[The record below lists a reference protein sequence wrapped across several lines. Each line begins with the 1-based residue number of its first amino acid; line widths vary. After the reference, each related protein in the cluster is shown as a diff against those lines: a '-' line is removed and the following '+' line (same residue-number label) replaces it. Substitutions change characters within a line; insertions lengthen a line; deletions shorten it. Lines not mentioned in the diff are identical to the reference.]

1 VSAPEPHGHDA
12 LTRITALFVDSKLVP
27 LVILAA
33 LLLGVFAVMGTPSE
47 EEPQIVVPMID
58 IHVTMPGATPKEVEN
73 RVVAPMEK
81 LLWEI
86 PGVEYVYSTAQD
98 GAALTVVRYK
108 VGDDAEKSMVKTYAK
123 LYQHLDWIP
132 PGCSQP
138 ILKPRSID
146 DVPVVAMTFH
156 GGGLD
161 SRQLRVMALQVNENV
176 RRIPG
181 VAETTVIGGRKRA
194 VMVELDQERLRA
206 NGLDAVDV
214 LTALRGQNQGETI
227 GETVQEG
234 QAVSIR
240 LDNFFR
246 TRQELAKAVLAV
258 RDARPVYLG
267 DVSRITD
274 GFDEP
279 GDYVFFLRGRASG
292 SGQVQTGEKGAKET
306 GAGAMEPA
314 VTLTVAKRAGVNA
327 TRLAEDVLAQVAGL
341 RGFVIP
347 AGVQVDTTRNYGET
361 AKAKVH
367 ELLEHLLLAA
377 VSVGVIVALFLGG
390 RASLVVMVAV
400 PVTLAVTLAT
410 YWLLGYTLNRVTLFA
425 LIFCIGILVD
435 DPIVDVENIVRH
447 LDLPGNAKRPFS
459 QVIIGA
465 VNEVRAPLVLA
476 TFTVIAAIMP
486 MAFVGGLMGPYMRPM
501 PIGATL
507 AMLLSMC
514 VAFVI
519 TPWTA
524 KRVLKQGAASGHGH
538 GDDAGTRLYKRFM
551 TGLIREPRKRWM
563 FLGLV
568 CGLLLLACSLVPLK
582 MVLVKMLPFDNK
594 SEFQVVLDMP
604 LGTTLEQ
611 TTRVAGE
618 LAAEILKRPDVADA
632 QIYAG
637 TSGPF
642 SFNGLIRHYYLR
654 RGQNAADIAVNLAP
668 KNARTQQSHA
678 IAKEVRQ
685 SLQAVALRYGA
696 RIKVAE
702 VPPGPPVI
710 QTLVAEI
717 YGPDDAGRLAVAR
730 QVKDVFSRTPDI
742 VDVDW
747 YVDDPQPEKLIR
759 IERDK
764 ALANGIEPKRALEA
778 VTAALRGTEIGL
790 LHDDEAQED
799 APIIVRLPLRDR
811 AHAVDLPSI
820 PVRGEGGQLV
830 SLEQIAS
837 IQERTVP
844 SAIYHKNLQPVV
856 YVTGDIAGKEESP
869 VYGMGRITGE
879 LERLGRE
886 GLGAWQVQGRE
897 ALPVLYTS
905 QPSSWDRYSMKWDGE
920 WQITYE
926 VFRDMGLAF
935 GVVMILIYILVVGW
949 FGSYTT
955 PVAIMSPIPLSLIGI
970 IPAHALAGAFFT
982 ATSMIGFIAGAG
994 IVVRNSIILV
1004 DFIGMRRREGASL
1017 EDAVVEAGAVRFR
1030 PMLLTAIAVV
1040 AGAFVILFDPIFQ
1053 GLAISLMAGEVAAT
1067 VFSRMVVPV
1076 MYYLDQRREA
1086 GPGPVSPPR
1095 PPGGG
1100 G

>member
-1 VSAPEPHGHDA
+1 VSAPSPEGHDL
-12 LTRITALFVDSKLVP
+12 LTRITAAFVDSKLVP

-33 LLLGVFAVMGTPSE
+33 VLLGLFAVMATPSE

-58 IHVTMPGATPKEVEN
+58 IHVSMPGASPKEVEN
-73 RVVAPMEK
+73 RVVGPMEK

-86 PGVEYVYSTAQD
+86 PGVEYVYSTAMD
-98 GAALTVVRYK
+98 GRALTIVRFT
-108 VGDDAEKSMVKTYAK
+108 VGEDAEKSMVKTYAK

-146 DVPVVAMTFH
+146 DVPVVSLTLH

-161 SRQLRVMALQVNENV
+161 SRGLRTVALQMNEEI
-176 RRIPG
+176 RQIPG
-181 VAETTVIGGRKRA
+181 VAETTLIGGRKRA
-194 VMVELDQERLRA
+194 VMVELDQERLRV

-214 LTALRGQNQGETI
+214 LKTLRGQNQGETV

-246 TRQELAKAVLAV
+246 TPKELSRAVLAV
-258 RDARPVYLG
+258 RDARPLYLG
-267 DVSRITD
+267 DVARITD

-279 GDYVFFLRGRASG
+279 SDYVFYMAGRASG
-292 SGQVQTGEKGAKET
+292 REPGV
-306 GAGAMEPA
+306 MEPA
-314 VTLTVAKRAGVNA
+314 VTLTVSKRTGVNA
-327 TRLAEDVLAQVAGL
+327 TRLADAVFAKVQDIK
-341 RGFVIP
+341 GFLVPI
-347 AGVQVDTTRNYGET
+347 GVQVDITRNYGAT

-377 VSVGVIVALFLGG
+377 LSVGIIVALFLGT

-400 PVTLAVTLAT
+400 PVTLAITLAT

-447 LDLPGNAKRPFS
+447 LELPGSSKKPFS
-459 QVIIGA
+459 QVIIEA

-501 PIGATL
+501 PIGASM

-524 KRVLKQGAASGHGH
+524 KRVLTTKPSHHQP

-551 TGLIREPRKRWM
+551 NDLIRRPTRRWA
-563 FLGLV
+563 FLGAV
-568 CGLLLLACSLVPLK
+568 GLLLVLACSFFPLRL
-582 MVLVKMLPFDNK
+582 VLVKMLPFDNK
-594 SEFQVVLDMP
+594 SEFQVVVDMP

-611 TTRVAGE
+611 TTQ
-618 LAAEILKRPDVADA
+618 AASEMAAKILERPEVTDA

-637 TSGPF
+637 TAGPVSF
-642 SFNGLIRHYYLR
+642 SGLIRHYYLR
-654 RGQNAADIAVNLAP
+654 RGQNAADIAVNLVA
-668 KNARTQQSHA
+668 KSERSLKSHD
-678 IAKEVRQ
+678 IAKAVRQ
-685 SLQAVALRYGA
+685 ELVPIATRHGA

-702 VPPGPPVI
+702 VPPGPPVL

-717 YGPDDAGRLAVAR
+717 YGPDSAGRLRVAR
-730 QVKDVFSRTPDI
+730 QVKDVFSRTQDV

-747 YVDDPQPEKLIR
+747 YVDDPQPERVIR

-764 ALANGIEPKRALEA
+764 ALAAGIDPQRALEA
-778 VTAALRGTEIGL
+778 VTAALRGTTVGL
-790 LHDDEAQED
+790 LHDDSARED
-799 APIIVRLPLRDR
+799 APIVVRLPLPGR
-811 AHAVDLPSI
+811 AHALDIPAI
-820 PVRGEGGQLV
+820 PVRGDSGQMV
-830 SLEQIAS
+830 SLSQIAT
-837 IQERTVP
+837 IEERTVP

-856 YVTGDIAGKEESP
+856 YVTGDMAGREESP
-869 VYGMGRITGE
+869 VYGMGRISDE
-879 LERLGRE
+879 LENLGKT
-886 GLGAWQVQGRE
+886 GKGSWQVQGRE
-897 ALPVLYTS
+897 QLPILYTA
-905 QPSSWDRYSMKWDGE
+905 QPGSLKEYSLKWDGE

-935 GVVMILIYILVVGW
+935 GVVMIIIYILVVGW
-949 FGSYTT
+949 FRSYTT
-955 PVAIMSPIPLSLIGI
+955 PIAIMSPIPLSLIGI
-970 IPAHALAGAFFT
+970 IPAHALFGAFFT

-1004 DFIGMRRREGASL
+1004 DFIEMRRRQGASL

-1076 MYYLDQRREA
+1076 MYYLDQKRSLPAR
-1086 GPGPVSPPR
+1086 
-1095 PPGGG
+1095 
-1100 G
+1100 